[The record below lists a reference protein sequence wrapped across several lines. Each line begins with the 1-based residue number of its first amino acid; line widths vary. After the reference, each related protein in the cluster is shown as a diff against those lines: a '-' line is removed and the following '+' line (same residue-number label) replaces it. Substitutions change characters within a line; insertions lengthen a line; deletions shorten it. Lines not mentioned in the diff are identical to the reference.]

1 MTDASAKGPDDDDDE
16 SQSFIAL
23 AAFCSTWLP
32 CVVGDHKKIFLVSGV
47 TSLAT
52 KVLLLAVA
60 LTFAETGLQSH
71 VYKRPFLLFCFKEN
85 PIHLSE
91 TGVTQCK
98 MSNGTCIQSRS
109 YRKKLE
115 KHESWEKGF
124 LDALVELERKW
135 PERDEPLLKKV
146 NNASTLFSQIKHL
159 KGEVEE
165 DLESSIVG
173 KVQQKIR
180 ICEEDEIENWFRLYV
195 LSSLFVIVTLAALA
209 TYKLHRIADY
219 KVYCIGTSY

>member
-1 MTDASAKGPDDDDDE
+1 
-16 SQSFIAL
+16 
-23 AAFCSTWLP
+23 
-32 CVVGDHKKIFLVSGV
+32 
-47 TSLAT
+47 
-52 KVLLLAVA
+52 
-60 LTFAETGLQSH
+60 
-71 VYKRPFLLFCFKEN
+71 
-85 PIHLSE
+85 
-91 TGVTQCK
+91 

-115 KHESWEKGF
+115 KHESWEKEF

-165 DLESSIVG
+165 DLASSIVG

-180 ICEEDEIENWFRLYV
+180 ICEEDEIENRFRLYI

-219 KVYCIGTSY
+219 KVYCNDTSY